1 MQKRWRMQKRKNTRR
16 MKSGKKRRRVQ
27 RMERRK
33 RLKKAKRFQR
43 RKRIRRKRVMS
54 RIGLYVMADNYCF
67 PAFGSILKIDE
78 SLPSINVHLPHQ
90 LTAYT
95 DQFLLSLPY
104 PSPSP
109 PRPTRLSSS
118 SSRRLSRLGLINLS
132 IISRPPPAEEE
143 RARRR

>member
-16 MKSGKKRRRVQ
+16 MKSGKKRGRVH

-54 RIGLYVMADNYCF
+54 RTGLLVMADNYCF

-104 PSPSP
+104 SYP
-109 PRPTRLSSS
+109 PHPTRLSSI

-132 IISRPPPAEEE
+132 IISRPLPG
-143 RARRR
+143 RAAGN

>member
-27 RMERRK
+27 RIERRK

-54 RIGLYVMADNYCF
+54 RTGLYVMADNYCF
-67 PAFGSILKIDE
+67 PAFGSTLKIDE
-78 SLPSINVHLPHQ
+78 SLNSINVHLSHQ
-90 LTAYT
+90 LTTYT

-104 PSPSP
+104 PYTYPYSYP
-109 PRPTRLSSS
+109 
-118 SSRRLSRLGLINLS
+118 LGAAAIHRNVYKY
-132 IISRPPPAEEE
+132 I
-143 RARRR
+143 

>member
-33 RLKKAKRFQR
+33 RLKKAMRFQR

-54 RIGLYVMADNYCF
+54 RTGLYVMADNYCF
-67 PAFGSILKIDE
+67 LKIDE
-78 SLPSINVHLPHQ
+78 SLNSINVHLPHQ

-95 DQFLLSLPY
+95 DQFLLSLAYPY
-104 PSPSP
+104 PYP
-109 PRPTRLSSS
+109 PHLTPLSSS

-132 IISRPPPAEEE
+132 IISRPLPAEEE

>member
-27 RMERRK
+27 RMERSK

-54 RIGLYVMADNYCF
+54 RTGLYVMADNYCF
-67 PAFGSILKIDE
+67 PALRSILKIDE

-104 PSPSP
+104 PY
-109 PRPTRLSSS
+109 PTLPTPLSI
-118 SSRRLSRLGLINLS
+118 GLIKLS
-132 IISRPPPAEEE
+132 IISRPLPAEEE
-143 RARRR
+143 RAPP